1 MACAC
6 KVNQQIAYLQKKYG
20 HDIPKSKTSD
30 IRGMVS
36 MVMKEIGLFIVIMP
50 FLPVMAVVLLFQI
63 MFSKKKPLRIDK
75 IFKIKRK
82 HG

>member
-1 MACAC
+1 M
-6 KVNQQIAYLQKKYG
+6 
-20 HDIPKSKTSD
+20 PKSKTSD

-36 MVMKEIGLFIVIMP
+36 MVMKEIGLFIIALP
-50 FLPVMAVVLLFQI
+50 FLPVMIVVLLFQI
-63 MFSKKKPLRIDK
+63 MLSKKKTLRIDK